1 MAYSFERTLNQPHA
15 HLIGISGAGLR
26 SLADYLLDSGWT
38 ISGSDQT
45 ISLTLQSHFQARDVS
60 LFDGHLSEN
69 IPPETTL
76 CIHSLAIPESNSE
89 REAARLRNLPQ
100 FSYVKFLSKLINE
113 QTGVAIAGTHG
124 KTTTSLMLGHLL
136 KEADRNV
143 GLIAGGRMVGSE
155 KWGYAGKE
163 ATLIAEACE
172 FRQSLL
178 ELSPIYAAVLGIETD
193 HFDCYPD
200 LNSLTDVFR
209 KFCAQVNREGCLVL
223 NADCPATRI
232 AAEAA
237 TCTRQWFTLKEE
249 LDIELRETDMLW
261 TISNIIR
268 HKEGV
273 DFFVT
278 SHTGISAMLQAPVYG
293 IHQIQNATAAL
304 LLALQLKVDWSDI
317 TTGLMSFP
325 GVERRFQQRSHRSG
339 AIFVDDYA
347 HHPSEIR
354 ATLNALKQKFGE
366 TARHVVFQPHQV
378 QRTEALFDEF
388 VTALLPAEKVTLLP
402 VFAARETVDDR
413 VESVPRRL
421 VEAGNRQG
429 GQFEYC
435 PSLDHLCSS
444 LDDSWKNVPGSGGEV
459 IATLGAGN
467 IDRIY
472 DELPGFIC

>member
-1 MAYSFERTLNQPHA
+1 MNQTHA

-38 ISGSDQT
+38 ISGSDQA
-45 ISLTLQSHFQARDVS
+45 ISSTLRSHFMARGVS
-60 LFDGHLSEN
+60 LFDGHHCDN
-69 IPPETTL
+69 IPLETTV
-76 CIHSLAIPESNSE
+76 CIHSLAIPELNPE
-89 REAARLRNLPQ
+89 REAASLREIPQ
-100 FSYVKFLSKLINE
+100 FSYVSFLGKLFNE
-113 QTGVAIAGTHG
+113 HTGVAIAGTHG
-124 KTTTSLMLGHLL
+124 KTTTSLILGHLL
-136 KEADRNV
+136 READRSV
-143 GLIAGGRMVGSE
+143 GLIAGGKTIGSD
-155 KWGYAGKE
+155 KWGYAGQE
-163 ATLIAEACE
+163 SILIAEACE

-178 ELSPIYAAVLGIETD
+178 ELSPQYAAVLGIETD

-200 LNSLTDVFR
+200 LNSVTEVFR
-209 KFCAQVNREGCLVL
+209 KFCDQVSSEGCLIL

-237 TCTRQWFTLKEE
+237 KCSRQWFTLKEE
-249 LDIELRETDMLW
+249 LDIELLETDTLW
-261 TISNIIR
+261 TISNIIQ
-268 HKEGV
+268 HKVGV

-325 GVERRFQQRSHRSG
+325 GVERRFQQRNHSSG
-339 AIFVDDYA
+339 AIFIDDYA

-354 ATLNALKQKFGE
+354 ATLNALRQKFGE
-366 TARHVVFQPHQV
+366 KPRHVIFQPHQV
-378 QRTEALFDEF
+378 QRTEALFEEF
-388 VTALLPAEKVTLLP
+388 VAALLPAEKVTLLP
-402 VFAARETVDDR
+402 VFAARETADDR

-444 LDDSWKNVPGSGGEV
+444 LDDSWKTVPNGREEV